1 MTNAENILNEMLEAI
16 SLFAEY
22 VVADRKI
29 GNVTLAQCEE
39 IAKHALTN
47 LDQILTATQAAKVG
61 A

>member
-1 MTNAENILNEMLEAI
+1 MKNAENTLNEMLEAI
-16 SLFAEY
+16 SLFAEF
-22 VVADRKI
+22 VVADRNI

-47 LDQILTATQAAKVG
+47 LDQILTATQTAKAG